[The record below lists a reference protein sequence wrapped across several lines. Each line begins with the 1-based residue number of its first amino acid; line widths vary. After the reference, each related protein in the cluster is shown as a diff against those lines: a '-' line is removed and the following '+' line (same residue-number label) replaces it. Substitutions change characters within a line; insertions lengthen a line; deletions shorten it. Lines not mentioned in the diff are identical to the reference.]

1 MIRRREP
8 RYKFVDKKAFTCY
21 KWKNDKQLAN
31 WQVNPIYTQLQ
42 WYEKPQ
48 YQNISYVTED
58 QDIHHEYWQNRM
70 LVWCNTASAIGISD
84 K

>member
-1 MIRRREP
+1 
-8 RYKFVDKKAFTCY
+8 
-21 KWKNDKQLAN
+21 LAN

-58 QDIHHEYWQNRM
+58 QDIHHEY
-70 LVWCNTASAIGISD
+70 
-84 K
+84 